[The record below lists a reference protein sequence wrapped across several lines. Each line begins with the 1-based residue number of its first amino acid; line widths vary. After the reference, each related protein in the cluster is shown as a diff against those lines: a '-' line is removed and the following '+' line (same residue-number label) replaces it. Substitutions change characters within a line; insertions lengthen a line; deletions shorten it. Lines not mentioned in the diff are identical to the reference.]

1 MLLTSMSSQ
10 SLMLGFSMQL
20 QYWFR
25 QHRAIDHV
33 IVDAW
38 VLRPWTPKDSPSLSW
53 TASTVKRKFVLPT
66 RSEKKSAI
74 MPGTTALAT
83 FAMTAH
89 QKESP
94 AEEGMSRAMT
104 AFWFCACLMVESK
117 WRRKIMFTHRACYF
131 KATSTACSFFSALET
146 LLQH

>member
-1 MLLTSMSSQ
+1 
-10 SLMLGFSMQL
+10 
-20 QYWFR
+20 
-25 QHRAIDHV
+25 
-33 IVDAW
+33 
-38 VLRPWTPKDSPSLSW
+38 
-53 TASTVKRKFVLPT
+53 
-66 RSEKKSAI
+66 

-94 AEEGMSRAMT
+94 AEEEMSRAMT

-131 KATSTACSFFSALET
+131 KATSTACSFFFPTGNTAPALKLSRHATFLKVCSVHRVRYIYSAALDLCT
-146 LLQH
+146 RPAAKYVCSIGKHPFPMRLGMVFIVDLGWTCNADN